1 MQLSLF
7 QKPGLINNI
16 FFILS
21 KSNDLNFI
29 LKGFLKSTQNI
40 IEIIKKTLELKK
52 IACKSCISIHFN
64 NDVLKTFFLKNHRYL
79 SHTLSKQ
86 KKILK

>member
-7 QKPGLINNI
+7 QKPCLISNI
-16 FFILS
+16 FLILS

-52 IACKSCISIHFN
+52 IACKSCISTMMSWKHFKK
-64 NDVLKTFFLKNHRYL
+64 KTIVIFLILCPN
-79 SHTLSKQ
+79 
-86 KKILK
+86 KKKF